1 MYSNSLPQKAEENH
15 GNNVLPIMCA
25 SHVAL
30 VKSETKWKVEKNIVL
45 PYFSG
50 IHAAEMRQI
59 HME

>member
-1 MYSNSLPQKAEENH
+1 
-15 GNNVLPIMCA
+15 MCA